1 MDNRR
6 TISFVIVMASSDPV
20 SLAWPQPAALRC
32 SKRRT
37 MLLGLMRSVN
47 GFWGVCGESASIIFS
62 SSKRSSWI
70 ESCRPMCSTSIKPD
84 PIKASHNRSQN
95 SMVSQLLRIK
105 RVARSSPSL
114 SWVDYTTITAE
125 ELDLSRVCEEADGYL
140 VWSASNGK
148 SHIVSP
154 ILPFLSDVYNKQE
167 VFVFP
172 CKNASRFVA
181 KLLHEFVL
189 IAEKIQSRKV
199 LKRSTLSFLGR

>member
-6 TISFVIVMASSDPV
+6 TISFVIVMASLDPV
-20 SLAWPQPAALRC
+20 SLAWPQPAASRC
-32 SKRRT
+32 SKRLT
-37 MLLGLMRSVN
+37 MLLGPMRSVN
-47 GFWGVCGESASIIFS
+47 GFWGVCVESVSITCS
-62 SSKRSSWI
+62 SCKRSSWI
-70 ESCRPMCSTSIKPD
+70 VSFRPMSSTSIKPD
-84 PIKASHNRSQN
+84 PIKASDNRSQN
-95 SMVSQLLRIK
+95 SMVSQLLQIT

-125 ELDLSRVCEEADGYL
+125 VLELSRVCEEADGYV
-140 VWSASNGK
+140 VWSASYGK

-181 KLLHEFVL
+181 KDFHEFVL
-189 IAEKIQSRKV
+189 LAEKHQSRKV
-199 LKRSTLSFLGR
+199 LKRSTLSFFGR